1 MDAAFSSIAFADPA
15 RAEINLSFVEK
26 RLPPSLWSALPALLP
41 QLPDPDGAL
50 NFLERFL
57 RPPESDHADVSS
69 ARDSVMPHITFLKR
83 HPAALHHLL
92 AIFSFSRFLSETLVQ
107 QPDLLAW
114 LHRPARRG
122 QVVAQALDRMRTPE
136 DLHEEF
142 ARFDASGAGESRFTG
157 TSFQHLPPAL
167 LLARFK
173 RREYLRIT
181 LRDVLGLA
189 TLAETSLELSHLADV
204 LLERA
209 LRLSEQSL
217 QHSFGT
223 PQYTDAAGNR
233 HIARLSI
240 LSLGKLGGQELNY
253 SSDIDLIFLYS
264 HEGETSGGT
273 SGTTTNAEYF
283 VRLAQSVLKLVT
295 EATPE
300 GALYRVDMRLR
311 PQGAEGELA
320 ASIPAALQ
328 YYRSRAREWE
338 LQMLIKGRCSAG
350 DVPAARRFLREVL
363 PLVYRNEFNLAAVEV
378 VLNARE
384 EITRDLQRRAAR
396 STDHSVEWNVKLSL
410 GGIRDIE
417 FLTQCLQRLY
427 GGTDS
432 WLRAGSTLLSL
443 QRLHDKG
450 HLSGRDFFRLGTA
463 YQFLR
468 KVEHR
473 LQLRDGLQRHT
484 LPEAADALER
494 LARRSGVEPVLSEKR
509 TAGQQLVH
517 RLTNH
522 FAEVREIYDR
532 ILATRSPST
541 STDHAESDPA
551 AGALM
556 HRLRVEYPSV
566 AEAVTQALDALAPG
580 EESYARRGLALYLSS
595 AILDSALMPLL
606 GEHPEWLARAAQLF
620 AVSDFAVELLS
631 RNPDEI
637 SILAEA
643 EKANSISIGPLS
655 VPDEDLTAVRVL
667 YRRQV
672 LRETSRA
679 LLGHSQLFDTF
690 SALTRVTDLALS
702 QSLHFVARS
711 ESLSIS
717 PIDDLSAAPFAVIA
731 LGRLGT
737 SEMDIGSDV
746 DLLFLADSRLSI
758 EDREPWR
765 RLAERFVHIASSHT
779 RDGLLFPI
787 DTRLRPRGS
796 EGEILSTT
804 TALLDYYRNDA
815 EAWEAATFLK
825 ARPVAGNLKL
835 GAEAIRAL
843 HAVLVERFS
852 APGPLA
858 DQLTHTRNL
867 LERASVEKQGPEWGR
882 LPVTKGEF
890 KRVAGGFYDVEY
902 ILAFL
907 FLTHGL
913 QAGVNPSGHV
923 LRQIAALELAGAL
936 STAVAQSLRS
946 ASLLFRGI
954 DHAVRL
960 VTGRPAN
967 LLPEPALAQRIA
979 PLLARWGTP
988 VGDRIE
994 PAVEAARRQ
1003 TRARYEQLLLSPH
1016 KTQH

>member
-1 MDAAFSSIAFADPA
+1 MDAAFSSIAFADSA
-15 RAEINLSFVEK
+15 RAETNLSLVEK
-26 RLPPSLWSALPALLP
+26 RLPPSLWAALPALLA

-50 NFLERFL
+50 NFLERYLRPAELASPDESLARNSSLPHINFL
-57 RPPESDHADVSS
+57 R
-69 ARDSVMPHITFLKR
+69 R

-122 QVVAQALDRMRTPE
+122 QVIAQTLDRMRTPE

-142 ARFDASGAGESRFTG
+142 ARFEASAVGESRFIG
-157 TSFQHLPPAL
+157 TSFQDVPPAL
-167 LLARFK
+167 VLARFK

-189 TLAETSLELSHLADV
+189 TLAETCLELSHLADV

-209 LRLSEQSL
+209 LRISEQSL

-223 PQYTDAAGNR
+223 PHYTDAAGNR

-253 SSDIDLIFLYS
+253 SSDIDLIFLYT
-264 HEGETSGGT
+264 HDGETSGGS

-283 VRLAQSVLKLVT
+283 VRLAQSVLKLIT
-295 EATPE
+295 ESTPE

-311 PQGAEGELA
+311 PQGMEGELA
-320 ASIPAALQ
+320 AGIPAALH

-338 LQMLIKGRCSAG
+338 LQMLIKARCSAG

-363 PLVYRNEFNLAAVEV
+363 PLVYRSEFNRAAVEA

-384 EITRDLQRRAAR
+384 EMTRDLRRRAAH
-396 STDHSVEWNVKLSL
+396 STDHAVEWNVKLSR

-427 GGTDS
+427 GGADS
-432 WLRAGSTLLSL
+432 WLRASSTLLAL

-450 HLSGRDFFRLGTA
+450 RLSGRDFFRLGTA

-484 LPEAADALER
+484 LPEAPDALDR
-494 LARRSGVEPVLSEKR
+494 LARRSGVEPVLAESR

-517 RLTNH
+517 RLSNH
-522 FAEVREIYDR
+522 FAEVRDIYDR
-532 ILATRSPST
+532 ILATRAPTT
-541 STDHAESDPA
+541 SADDAESDPA

-556 HRLRVEYPSV
+556 RRLRLEYPSV
-566 AEAVTQALDALAPG
+566 ADGVLQALSKLQPG
-580 EESYARRGLALYLSS
+580 EESYARRGLTRFLSS
-595 AILDSALMPLL
+595 AILDPALMPLL
-606 GEHPEWLARAAQLF
+606 GRHPEWFARAAQLF
-620 AVSDFAVELLS
+620 AASDFAVELLA
-631 RNPDEI
+631 RNPEEI
-637 SILAEA
+637 SIVAEA
-643 EKANSISIGPLS
+643 ERDDSISAAPLTAHE
-655 VPDEDLTAVRVL
+655 DDLTAVRVF
-667 YRRQV
+667 YRRRV
-672 LRETSRA
+672 LREVVRA

-690 SALTRVTDLALS
+690 SALTRYTDLALS
-702 QSLHFVARS
+702 RALHSVARS
-711 ESLSIS
+711 ESLLAS
-717 PIDDLSAAPFAVIA
+717 PADDLSSAPFSVIA

-737 SEMDIGSDV
+737 SEMDIASDV
-746 DLLFLADSRLSI
+746 DLLFLADSRLAI
-758 EDREPWR
+758 EDREPWL
-765 RLAERFVHIASSHT
+765 RLTQRFVHVAGSHT
-779 RDGLLFPI
+779 REGLLFPI

-804 TALLDYYRNDA
+804 AALLDYGRNDA

-825 ARPVAGNLKL
+825 ARPVAGNLVL
-835 GAEAIRAL
+835 GTETIRAL
-843 HAVLVERFS
+843 HAVLAERFS

-858 DQLTHTRNL
+858 EQLTHTRNL
-867 LERASVEKQGPEWGR
+867 LERATLEKQGPEWGR

-902 ILAFL
+902 LLAFL
-907 FLTHGL
+907 FLTRGL
-913 QAGVNPSGHV
+913 QAGVAPGGHV
-923 LRQIAALELAGAL
+923 LRQIAALESGGAL

-967 LLPEPALAQRIA
+967 HLPEPALAQRIA
-979 PLLARWGTP
+979 PVLARWGTP
-988 VGDRIE
+988 VGDRLEGSI
-994 PAVEAARRQ
+994 EAARRQ
-1003 TRARYEQLLLSPH
+1003 TRAVYEQLFLSPA
-1016 KTQH
+1016 KTDN